1 MSRLAQAVL
10 VLVVTAY
17 PFAVYFGIQYLSLG
31 YLLALLLAVA
41 GLRLVFMLRGNAKD
55 SAGGR
60 IGAGALAAILAVL
73 AATSW
78 LRGDSAGL
86 LWYPVFC
93 NLLMLGI
100 FAHSLLFQSQSVI
113 ERLARIREPDLPE
126 SGVAYTRRVTQVWC
140 GFFLV
145 NGLIATATVLH
156 GDLDLWALYN
166 GLLSYLLMG
175 LLLAVEWLVR
185 GRVRRQAAA
194 S

>member
-41 GLRLVFMLRGNAKD
+41 GLRLTFMLGGNAKD

-100 FAHSLLFQSQSVI
+100 FAHSLLFQSQSII

-145 NGLIATATVLH
+145 NGLIAAATVLH
-156 GDLDLWALYN
+156 GDLDLWTLYN

-185 GRVRRQAAA
+185 GRVRRQATA